1 MYSIPHILFIKWN
14 TFSASNIQKSD
25 WNKRRYF
32 RYRDWSCIAM
42 SLTLHTTEI
51 WVKTGT
57 DSGGMKDRTHGIF
70 SGSASN
76 TGHKQTPRG
85 AASLPRS
92 EVHVMTGSLRFS
104 PQQACSRSVLG
115 FETEADPGTWCR
127 AGGWDAWFMR
137 KPPRL
142 RGWQRAQQELDA
154 GLSLFLNRSLSLSET
169 RPAPRRGS
177 RVSALWHVI
186 TGLSCRTF

>member
-1 MYSIPHILFIKWN
+1 
-14 TFSASNIQKSD
+14 
-25 WNKRRYF
+25 
-32 RYRDWSCIAM
+32 M

-76 TGHKQTPRG
+76 TGHKQAPRS

-92 EVHVMTGSLRFS
+92 EIRVTPGSLRFS

-127 AGGWDAWFMR
+127 AGGWDCVIYEEAPEVEGVAASAAGTGCWPLPFLESKFEPER
-137 KPPRL
+137 DQACPASWLQGFSTLACYHRS
-142 RGWQRAQQELDA
+142 EL
-154 GLSLFLNRSLSLSET
+154 
-169 RPAPRRGS
+169 
-177 RVSALWHVI
+177 
-186 TGLSCRTF
+186 